1 MTQLTPQDIVL
12 QALQQVVAQPQHQP
26 AAIAAFFAD
35 DYRQTVDGQSLD
47 YAQFVSHMALLKQIT
62 RRMTLRVQALAA
74 QDDSVLSHHRVEV
87 EKCDGTRSEIQ
98 VMAHFILRDGKIIAC
113 DELTRQLS
121 GDRADHDLG
130 GRY

>member
-12 QALQQVVAQPQHQP
+12 QALQQVVAQPLHQP
-26 AAIAAFFAD
+26 AVIAEFFAD
-35 DYRQTVDGQSLD
+35 DYRQTVDGKSLD
-47 YAQFVSHMALLKQIT
+47 YQQFVSHMALLKQIT

-74 QDDSVLSHHRVEV
+74 QGNSVLSHHRVEV
-87 EKCDGTRSEIQ
+87 EKCDGARSEIQ
-98 VMAHFILRDGKIIAC
+98 VMAHFTLCDGKIIAC

-121 GDRADHDLG
+121 GEHADRDLG